1 MAFDPNDL
9 DQMETFLRQR
19 RLGGIARAGQTLG
32 ATGAVMSG
40 RERGAEAFAARDPY
54 PGLVSQREKAELKAS
69 QLANMGSLEKSY
81 YDTSIG
87 VMTNTYNQKMAL
99 LQSWLSNDTQ
109 RRIQSALVNQRGLQM
124 ALGGK
129 QAQAQ
134 QLASLSAEGEAFF
147 KSLPRAR
154 GTAAGGE
161 FGSPL
166 DAGWATFLGLGP
178 ETGAAPAGGA
188 QPQTSLDK
196 AVPFILERV
205 EQLEAANLNGNRLA
219 MAQAMNDI
227 QMASAAAGTNIEEL
241 IAPGGP
247 LAGATITAVGEDGLP
262 VEASIKDYLPQ
273 AQAMVEKD
281 IGDLMGDIEADIKRA
296 ENMGV
301 RGIPGFDEILGGAPA
316 FGEEASGQP
325 DQGHDLDGDGV
336 PDIYDSFDPKKQLMP
351 GVDIAP
357 ESDVLSRYVQY
368 MDAIDALPE
377 HPPAQETKA
386 HILQTPTYLDYK
398 KSRGYEG
405 MSDRLVWNEYK
416 REAKKALRERNKD
429 FRAQRRANIEAGR
442 AAPTAFQK
450 PKERAEPEKTAT
462 LLAEHE

>member
-19 RLGGIARAGQTLG
+19 RLGGISRAGQTLG

-69 QLANMGSLEKSY
+69 QLADMGRLEKGY

-147 KSLPRAR
+147 KSLPRAQ
-154 GTAAGGE
+154 GAAAGGE

-178 ETGAAPAGGA
+178 ETGASPAGPAPATA
-188 QPQTSLDK
+188 PDK
-196 AVPFILERV
+196 AMAFIQERIPAI
-205 EQLEAANLNGNRLA
+205 EAARANGNSLA
-219 MAQAMNDI
+219 MSQAVNDI
-227 QMASAAAGTNIEEL
+227 QMAAAAAGLNAEEL
-241 IAPGGP
+241 FAEGGA
-247 LAGATITAVGEDGLP
+247 LAGVQVPVAGDPPVQPASTIFKNAQGF
-262 VEASIKDYLPQ
+262 VEAE
-273 AQAMVEKD
+273 V
-281 IGDLMGDIEADIKRA
+281 GDLMRDIEGYIERAD
-296 ENMGV
+296 NMGV
-301 RGIPGFDEILGGAPA
+301 RGIPGFDEILGGAPV
-316 FGEEASGQP
+316 FGEEAAGQP

-336 PDIYDSFDPKKQLMP
+336 PDIYDSFDPEKQLMP